1 MIVTDPEKVAK
12 ANRKREKRLRRQDG
26 ERTADELVTITGCPL
41 FENDEHKGMDR
52 KQVQEHEEATKIK
65 TIDFVQVGLTNERLK
80 AWYYSPFPQAYHC
93 ETLFVCDICM
103 VFYTERAQFKEHKR
117 RCTFKA
123 PPGDEIYRD
132 GDISMFELDGRIQR
146 TYCENLSLVA
156 KLFLD
161 HKTLRFDCEPFHF
174 YVLTERRPI
183 ETT

>member
-1 MIVTDPEKVAK
+1 MAK
-12 ANRKREKRLRRQDG
+12 ASRKRERSMRKREAEEAKMEEEQEMAG
-26 ERTADELVTITGCPL
+26 IAGL
-41 FENDEHKGMDR
+41 FENDEHKGMDK

-65 TIDFVQVGLTNERLK
+65 TIDYVQVGFSNDRLK
-80 AWYYSPFPQAYHC
+80 AWYFSPFPATYHC

-103 VFYTERAQFKEHKR
+103 NFYVSKDQLQDHKA
-117 RCTFKA
+117 RCQWLA

-132 GDISMFELDGRIQR
+132 GDISMFELDGRLQR
-146 TYCENLSLVA
+146 TYCENLCLVA

-183 ETT
+183 LPKAT